1 MALEIEVEQTPTM
14 SYGAERPLLQPK
26 ITMDN
31 YINHVEIFDLQNK
44 YSLRPPGFFDNN
56 ICEFLL
62 PSAPRR

>member
-44 YSLRPPGFFDNN
+44 YSL
-56 ICEFLL
+56 
-62 PSAPRR
+62 